1 MFIDFVF
8 DFVLRFSKH
17 GRLKRKA
24 DLIMEKVS
32 RNEKCSVKDFVVMT
46 EFTETIPLAE
56 ETLLKHLH
64 TILVVMML
72 SGQSAA
78 TNPKPKS
85 PSVSTELYHEVSGL
99 H

>member
-1 MFIDFVF
+1 MLT
-8 DFVLRFSKH
+8 DFVLRFTRH

-46 EFTETIPLAE
+46 EFSATIPLAE

-64 TILVVMML
+64 KILVVMML
-72 SGQSAA
+72 SGQAD
-78 TNPKPKS
+78 TIRPKPKS
-85 PSVSTELYHEVSGL
+85 PTASS
-99 H
+99 